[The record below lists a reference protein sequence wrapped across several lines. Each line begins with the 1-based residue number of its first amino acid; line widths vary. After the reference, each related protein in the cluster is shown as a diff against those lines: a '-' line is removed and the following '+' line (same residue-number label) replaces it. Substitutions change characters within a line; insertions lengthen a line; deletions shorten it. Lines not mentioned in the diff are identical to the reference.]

1 MTSRFSAALSAVI
14 DGAAAGSGELRL
26 TTLMSIAAPP
36 GTSGT
41 GSADLRY
48 SISDPCHNKIRRFF
62 VRDESNCTDSY
73 HPVSALRRPG
83 RKEKR
88 EIHGENR
95 FRNWDRGQGAALD
108 TLADPAAPAPRS
120 QHPGASPASSAVSDS
135 QRGGPAAPVGPDR
148 GPRGLTLER
157 ALIRR

>member
-14 DGAAAGSGELRL
+14 DGAAAGSAELRL
-26 TTLMSIAAPP
+26 TTLMSMAAPP
-36 GTSGT
+36 GTSGA
-41 GSADLRY
+41 GPDDLRY
-48 SISDPCHNKIRRFF
+48 SYRTAAATYACLF
-62 VRDESNCTDSY
+62 VRGESNCTDSY
-73 HPVSALRRPG
+73 HPVSALRQPG
-83 RKEKR
+83 RKGKR

-95 FRNWDRGQGAALD
+95 FRNWDRRQGAALD

-135 QRGGPAAPVGPDR
+135 ERGGPAAPVGPDR